1 MSIPVDTHT
10 KYVECLRDGI
20 NTTYAEINQPSPPP
34 RGERGRSA
42 SSRGRC
48 SARGLGSRPGRSA
61 GRMPDATRLG
71 EDGSRAWAARV
82 DEAERSPRDEGC
94 RLWALARPH
103 PLIRAGVDIHKPHLL
118 LSASIPPLPRLVART
133 PPAPPRP
140 TQARSNAAVRSFRS
154 PSRRFRGCGGLA
166 AQPPAAP
173 LQASRPCCP
182 QGS

>member
-1 MSIPVDTHT
+1 MLIL
-10 KYVECLRDGI
+10 ECLRDGI
-20 NTTYAEINQPSPPP
+20 NTSYAEINQPSPSP
-34 RGERGRSA
+34 RYVAAREAVLRVLAAGA
-42 SSRGRC
+42 LPC

-118 LSASIPPLPRLVART
+118 LSASIPPLPRLVALT

-154 PSRRFRGCGGLA
+154 PSRRFRGRGGLA